1 MPNRFLVPRFSGQG
15 GIGRIHKPW
24 ATGAFNELFFGQWSA
39 AKDGNLVPYHSGTQS
54 IGTPDLPIKDLYIT
68 SSSLHIGNSRL
79 SVDEGGDLYYEKN
92 ALVSGYGDPTGTSG
106 ASGASGDSGDSGGV
120 GGVPIFQETTQRVYI
135 TNNDLLA
142 TGLKIDAIVQA
153 SATGQS
159 PFLFFSDIIDNNGVT
174 EKNYYNSPTPDTI
187 LSGITVAEASDL
199 KVYLRWDGPNDDY
212 VGSAFINGAEI
223 PEDNIQ
229 ELGSFTRRFEGYV
242 DNLDLEGSDFITGE
256 ANGRISIISL
266 EELGKGP
273 SAINLSIDEIA
284 NCTPKPGTIAG
295 TTHLKEGD
303 KINVFADFNTPDV
316 SLIKVFE
323 SGLAK
328 GIDFSSYSITGVGS
342 LYRAEIE
349 VEVSDLSGPQSVAIQ
364 AINAFG
370 STGDISHSSYL
381 SSSSGSRDLDQL
393 FPQINAQDPT
403 SYNGRNDGLR
413 EEESVQL
420 ENSISNWT
428 SGTDTVSYNS
438 LTSDISIL
446 NPNSFE
452 DPKRIDY
459 VQGIFSNS
467 DNASIEAVRVNNGAV
482 SYKDIAIKI
491 ANGPSITGSEMD
503 NTASS
508 TQSPNTIGLTEVKG
522 GDVVNSKVRIQGNG
536 TSSSDIQISVL
547 NQGISDG
554 SQSNFSSYPS
564 QDLSDGSFEFSIP
577 LNVYGSA
584 GQNSR
589 DGSQTAFF
597 VARNNFNTESD
608 YHETSDTAALN
619 NTDFPILSIS
629 STDYPLNQQAIKSS
643 ESATVNNSASDF
655 DSIEYTSP
663 NSQITISNPNAYE
676 PLKNVDYSNGGYN
689 IEGDGGS
696 NNIKISAN
704 REANGFTTE
713 TLGIVNIANTPLSLS
728 IQGLAQSLKSSPTGE
743 TDSFSMNSDQI
754 MIAVPSLSLAA
765 NQTVQSQLVHS
776 STGTGKN
783 SNSFAMEVGD
793 GDTKGTFNWVALA
806 TNLAGIETIS
816 IATNPTYTLAGFS
829 SRTVSASPNSIG
841 AGLAEIGTSVANTNN
856 FSMENISEGGTATN
870 GGTLYTYKSYPIGTQ
885 LDNSFD
891 ENNNFTICDSTGA
904 VDPNGSYLFNLD
916 KLNRSA
922 NTSVANPASFVIEES

>member
-39 AKDGNLVPYHSGTQS
+39 AKDGNLIPYHSGTQS
-54 IGTPDLPIKDLYIT
+54 IGSPDLPIKDLYIT

-92 ALVSGYGDPTGTSG
+92 ALVSGYGDPTGVSG
-106 ASGASGDSGDSGGV
+106 ASGASGDSGGV

-142 TGLKIDAIVQA
+142 TGLKIDAIIEK
-153 SATGQS
+153 SSTGQS

-174 EKNYYNSPTPDTI
+174 EKNYYNAPTPDTI

-212 VGSAFINGAEI
+212 VGNAFINGTEI

-229 ELGSFTRRFEGYV
+229 ELGSFTRRFEGYI

-256 ANGRISIISL
+256 ANGRISVISL

-303 KINVFADFNTPDV
+303 KINVFADFNTPDI

-328 GIDFSSYSITGVGS
+328 GIDFSSYSITGADS

-381 SSSSGSRDLDQL
+381 SSGSGSRDLDQL
-393 FPQINAQDPT
+393 FPEIIAQDPT
-403 SYNGRNDGLR
+403 SYNGRSDGLR
-413 EEESVQL
+413 QGESTQL
-420 ENSISNWT
+420 DNSISNWT
-428 SGTDTVSYNS
+428 SGTDAVSYNL
-438 LTSDISIL
+438 LTADISIL
-446 NPNSFE
+446 NPSTFE
-452 DPKRIDY
+452 EQKRINY
-459 VQGIFSNS
+459 VQGIFSDS
-467 DNASIEAVRVNNGAV
+467 DNISIEATRISNGAV
-482 SYKDIAIKI
+482 SYKDIAAKI
-491 ANGPSITGSEMD
+491 ANGPSITGSQMN

-522 GDVVNSKVRIQGNG
+522 GDVLDSKLKIQGNG
-536 TSSSDIQISVL
+536 VSSSDIQISVL
-547 NQGISDG
+547 SQGISDG
-554 SQSNFSSYPS
+554 TQTSFSSYSS
-564 QDLSDGSFEFSIP
+564 QDLGDGSFEFSIP
-577 LNVYGSA
+577 INVYGSK
-584 GQNSR
+584 GQGSR
-589 DGSQTAFF
+589 DGEQAAFF
-597 VARNNFNTESD
+597 AARNNFSTESD
-608 YHETSDTAALN
+608 IHETPDTATLN
-619 NTDFPILSIS
+619 NSDFPTLSITS
-629 STDYPLNQQAIKSS
+629 VDYPINQQAIKSS
-643 ESATVNNSASDF
+643 ESASVNNSATNF

-663 NSQITISNPNAYE
+663 NNHLTISNPNTFEA
-676 PLKNVDYSNGGYN
+676 PKNVDYLGGDYN
-689 IEGDGGS
+689 VQGDGGA

-704 REANGFTTE
+704 RQANGFTTE
-713 TLGIVNIANTPLSLS
+713 SFSVVNIANTPLNLS
-728 IQGLAQSLKSSPTGE
+728 IQGLNASLKSSPEGE
-743 TDSFSMNSDQI
+743 VDSFSMSSDQL
-754 MIAVPSLSLAA
+754 MLTAPSLSLAA
-765 NQTVQSQLVHS
+765 NQTSQSQLVHS
-776 STGTGKN
+776 SSGTGKN
-783 SNSFAMEVGD
+783 SNSFAIEVSD
-793 GDTKGTFNWVALA
+793 LDTKGTFNWVVSAI
-806 TNLAGIETIS
+806 NLAGIETTS
-816 IATNPTYTLAGFS
+816 IPNNPTYTLAGFS
-829 SRTVSASPNSIG
+829 SRTISASPNSIG
-841 AGLAEIGTSVANTNN
+841 AGLAEIGTDVSSVSNLNT
-856 FSMENISEGGTATN
+856 ENISEGGSGPN
-870 GGTLYTYKSYPIGTQ
+870 GGTLYTYKSYPAGTQ
-885 LDNSFD
+885 LDNSFN
-891 ENNNFTICDSTGA
+891 ENNNFTICNSSGLT
-904 VDPNGSYLFNLD
+904 DPNGSFLFNLD

-922 NTSVANPASFVIEES
+922 NTSVANPASFVIKED